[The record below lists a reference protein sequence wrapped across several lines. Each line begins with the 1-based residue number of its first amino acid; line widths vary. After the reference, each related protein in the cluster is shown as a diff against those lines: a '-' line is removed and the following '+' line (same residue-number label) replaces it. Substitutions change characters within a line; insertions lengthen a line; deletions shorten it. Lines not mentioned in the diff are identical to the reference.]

1 MFNVGER
8 LRQFKSD
15 LTSKWALAADK
26 ETIDDTVCG
35 KHDISKEKWAQF
47 CQTRRDPSWEVRC
60 VKEDTGHLET
70 KHCPSH
76 VVSSGKQVN
85 GSERNKKLEEAAQ
98 SESIDIV
105 IDPPSPIRRH
115 VKWKM
120 TRTKKTRQMTSKTA
134 KEIDVLTA
142 ALGRPEHPGCV
153 RAAGANVTIK
163 QYFGLAPRTSHTSS
177 SMAPEDQEQLTQQIM
192 DQLDELITKKMTRQL
207 MLSFSQMQSQERSRQ
222 GDSDKCGLY
231 IEENPLCL
239 VALERLYEGSII
251 VHNIPLLHDQVK
263 VGVEEVRDVDSPI
276 PVSTE
281 EVKLVGQALNT
292 FLAWPTHLVKHL
304 LEHEAVGLAKPADK
318 PDHDA
323 DDPLYLMTLTIPQLF
338 LKLLHMT
345 ETSMQAG
352 NADVYGFLEPQF
364 IQRSE
369 QS

>member
-1 MFNVGER
+1 
-8 LRQFKSD
+8 
-15 LTSKWALAADK
+15 
-26 ETIDDTVCG
+26 
-35 KHDISKEKWAQF
+35 
-47 CQTRRDPSWEVRC
+47 
-60 VKEDTGHLET
+60 
-70 KHCPSH
+70 
-76 VVSSGKQVN
+76 
-85 GSERNKKLEEAAQ
+85 
-98 SESIDIV
+98 
-105 IDPPSPIRRH
+105 
-115 VKWKM
+115 M
-120 TRTKKTRQMTSKTA
+120 TRTKKTRQMTSKTT
-134 KEIDVLTA
+134 KEIVEKIDVLTA

-207 MLSFSQMQSQERSRQ
+207 MERSRQ

-369 QS
+369 QSALKGLDDTPQRKSKAAAKWIIVKYFNDARPLKPERLKMFHI